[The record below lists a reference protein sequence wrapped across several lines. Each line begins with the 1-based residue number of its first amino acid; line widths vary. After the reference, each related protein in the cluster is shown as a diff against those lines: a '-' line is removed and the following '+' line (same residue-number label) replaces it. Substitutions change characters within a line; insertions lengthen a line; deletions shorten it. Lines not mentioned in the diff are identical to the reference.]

1 MVKMPIACDSSMRFK
16 LKMFRFSIM
25 ESGNTQC
32 NKKGVVSMPSTLS
45 KEQNLINYDLIPE
58 AVTASII
65 HSPKENTLIILANAL
80 TKLLPYH

>member
-1 MVKMPIACDSSMRFK
+1 MVKMPIACDSSMRWCC
-16 LKMFRFSIM
+16 
-25 ESGNTQC
+25 QHA
-32 NKKGVVSMPSTLS
+32 SMPQSTLS